1 MLRKI
6 VLVMGVFAIAALGL
20 SLVSAQDTM
29 GSSVMVPPD
38 GEIVIGVA
46 AALSGEG
53 LAPLGEDIVR
63 GAQLANITRP
73 TVKIGDVEFAVTLD
87 PQDDTCA
94 AEGGQAVANR
104 YVSDERVVAVVGP
117 MCSSAC
123 RAAGPIFDAAG
134 YTSISPSCTAPDLT
148 DGTFASFN
156 RVVPTDAFQGVVDA
170 EFVFNTLGLT
180 RIATI
185 HDGSP
190 YGEGLVTVM
199 AEAFIELGG
208 EVVFQDAVNV
218 GDTDFRAL
226 LDRVAD
232 ADPELVFFVGF
243 IAEGSRLASQ
253 RFDAGLDEVAFMGAD
268 GIFSPDFISTA
279 GDAAEGVYVSS
290 PTPSSEIYDAF
301 VAAYVEEFGVEEPSG
316 PYHAN
321 AADAYNVILNAIEAV
336 GTVDDNGDLVID
348 RAALNEAIRATSDY
362 EGLIGT
368 ITCEE
373 NGECASAAIT
383 IYQVVD
389 GAFVLASETMQGE

>member
-6 VLVMGVFAIAALGL
+6 VLLIGVLTLLALGL
-20 SLVSAQDTM
+20 SLVSAQDM
-29 GSSVMVPPD
+29 GSSVMVAPD

-63 GAQLANITRP
+63 GAQLANIARP

-104 YVSDERVVAVVGP
+104 YVSDGRVAAVIGP

-123 RAAGPIFDAAG
+123 RAAAPIFDEAG
-134 YTSISPSCTAPDLT
+134 YTSVSPSCTAPDLT

-170 EFVFNTLGLT
+170 EFIFNTLGLT
-180 RIATI
+180 KIATI

-190 YGEGLVTVM
+190 YGEGLVTVV
-199 AEAFIELGG
+199 AETFVELGG
-208 EVVFQDAVNV
+208 EVVYQDAVNV

-226 LDRVAD
+226 LDRVAENE
-232 ADPELVFFVGF
+232 PELIFFAGF
-243 IAEGSRLASQ
+243 IAEGARLASQ

-268 GIFSPDFISTA
+268 GVFSPDFITTA

-290 PTPSSEIYDAF
+290 PTPSSDIYAEF
-301 VAAYVEEFGVEEPSG
+301 VAAYNEEFSVDQPSG

-321 AADAYNVILNAIEAV
+321 AADAYNVILNAIEASAS
-336 GTVDDNGDLVID
+336 VDANGDLVID
-348 RAALNEAIRATSDY
+348 RAALGEAIRATADY
-362 EGLIGT
+362 EGLIGN
-368 ITCEE
+368 ITCDET
-373 NGECASAAIT
+373 GECASAAIT
-383 IYQVVD
+383 IYQVTD
-389 GAFVLASETMQGE
+389 GAFAVASTAMQGE